1 MGFALLYPS
10 YIYMYG
16 AGAYLMRE
24 RHLGRPAAS

>member
-10 YIYMYG
+10 YMYA